1 MLSQKKLKNYSKL
14 VSQKISN
21 SKLNLNYF
29 IEPYKHLVIDN
40 FFEKDLVDKC
50 LSNFP
55 EINENQWEF
64 SNDKDI
70 EIKYRSKWTSE
81 FDIPEG
87 LVDAIRIMNGADF
100 LRSVSEVF
108 QIQKLVPDSYFAG
121 GGLNITKKGGLL
133 DVHVDGNYHDAT
145 GLNRRL
151 NALFFLN
158 PGWKK
163 EWGGEFGLYDEN
175 GDKCVKKIEPILN
188 RIIIMETTVQ
198 FIEFIFYI
206 WLVFSI
212 QARSMNVT
220 AIRYIDWFI
229 TTPIMLITT
238 ILFMAYNS
246 NKEEFKNKENIITV
260 KSVFKKDYKLIIQFV
275 FYNFLMLLFGFLGE
289 MNILNRYLS
298 LSLGTLFFLL
308 SFNII
313 YQYYGK
319 LNDDNKDLFY
329 FIFIVWA
336 LYGVSYLFNY
346 QYRNASYNILDIF
359 SKNFYGLYIFYK
371 ILKKKNSYN

>member
-1 MLSQKKLKNYSKL
+1 MSNKIIYDSGLLSLIVQLIIGLIGFIGVFIKLKK
-14 VSQKISN
+14 
-21 SKLNLNYF
+21 
-29 IEPYKHLVIDN
+29 E
-40 FFEKDLVDKC
+40 
-50 LSNFP
+50 
-55 EINENQWEF
+55 
-64 SNDKDI
+64 DI
-70 EIKYRSKWTSE
+70 
-81 FDIPEG
+81 
-87 LVDAIRIMNGADF
+87 
-100 LRSVSEVF
+100 
-108 QIQKLVPDSYFAG
+108 
-121 GGLNITKKGGLL
+121 
-133 DVHVDGNYHDAT
+133 
-145 GLNRRL
+145 
-151 NALFFLN
+151 
-158 PGWKK
+158 
-163 EWGGEFGLYDEN
+163 
-175 GDKCVKKIEPILN
+175 ILN
-188 RIIIMETTVQ
+188 RIIIMETIVQ
-198 FIEFIFYI
+198 FVEFIFYI

-220 AIRYIDWFI
+220 AIRYLDWFV

-246 NKEEFKNKENIITV
+246 NKEEFKNNENIITV
-260 KSVFKKDYKLIIQFV
+260 KSIFKKDYKLIILFI

-289 MNILNRYLS
+289 INILNRYLA

-319 LNDDNKDLFY
+319 LNDDNKNLFY

-346 QYRNASYNILDIF
+346 KYRNASYNILDIF

>member
-1 MLSQKKLKNYSKL
+1 MDNKIIYDSGLLSLIVQLIIGLIGFIGIFIKLKK
-14 VSQKISN
+14 
-21 SKLNLNYF
+21 
-29 IEPYKHLVIDN
+29 E
-40 FFEKDLVDKC
+40 
-50 LSNFP
+50 
-55 EINENQWEF
+55 
-64 SNDKDI
+64 DI
-70 EIKYRSKWTSE
+70 
-81 FDIPEG
+81 
-87 LVDAIRIMNGADF
+87 
-100 LRSVSEVF
+100 
-108 QIQKLVPDSYFAG
+108 
-121 GGLNITKKGGLL
+121 
-133 DVHVDGNYHDAT
+133 
-145 GLNRRL
+145 
-151 NALFFLN
+151 
-158 PGWKK
+158 
-163 EWGGEFGLYDEN
+163 
-175 GDKCVKKIEPILN
+175 ILN

>member
-1 MLSQKKLKNYSKL
+1 MDNKIIYDSGLLSLIVQLIIGLIGFIGIFIKLKK
-14 VSQKISN
+14 
-21 SKLNLNYF
+21 
-29 IEPYKHLVIDN
+29 E
-40 FFEKDLVDKC
+40 
-50 LSNFP
+50 
-55 EINENQWEF
+55 
-64 SNDKDI
+64 DI
-70 EIKYRSKWTSE
+70 
-81 FDIPEG
+81 
-87 LVDAIRIMNGADF
+87 
-100 LRSVSEVF
+100 
-108 QIQKLVPDSYFAG
+108 
-121 GGLNITKKGGLL
+121 
-133 DVHVDGNYHDAT
+133 
-145 GLNRRL
+145 
-151 NALFFLN
+151 
-158 PGWKK
+158 
-163 EWGGEFGLYDEN
+163 
-175 GDKCVKKIEPILN
+175 ILN

-260 KSVFKKDYKLIIQFV
+260 KSIFKKDYKLIIQFV

-313 YQYYGK
+313 YQYYAK
-319 LNDDNKDLFY
+319 LNNDNKDLFY

>member
-1 MLSQKKLKNYSKL
+1 MDNKIIYNSGLLSLIVQLIIGFVGFIGVFIKLKK
-14 VSQKISN
+14 
-21 SKLNLNYF
+21 
-29 IEPYKHLVIDN
+29 E
-40 FFEKDLVDKC
+40 
-50 LSNFP
+50 
-55 EINENQWEF
+55 
-64 SNDKDI
+64 DI
-70 EIKYRSKWTSE
+70 
-81 FDIPEG
+81 
-87 LVDAIRIMNGADF
+87 
-100 LRSVSEVF
+100 
-108 QIQKLVPDSYFAG
+108 
-121 GGLNITKKGGLL
+121 
-133 DVHVDGNYHDAT
+133 
-145 GLNRRL
+145 
-151 NALFFLN
+151 
-158 PGWKK
+158 
-163 EWGGEFGLYDEN
+163 
-175 GDKCVKKIEPILN
+175 ILN

-246 NKEEFKNKENIITV
+246 NKQEFKNKENIITV
-260 KSVFKKDYKLIIQFV
+260 ESVFKKDYKLIIQFV

-289 MNILNRYLS
+289 MNILNRYVS

-313 YQYYGK
+313 YQYYAK

-346 QYRNASYNILDIF
+346 EYRNASYNILDIF

>member
-1 MLSQKKLKNYSKL
+1 MDNKIIYDSGLLSLIVQLIIGLIGFIGIFIKLKK
-14 VSQKISN
+14 
-21 SKLNLNYF
+21 
-29 IEPYKHLVIDN
+29 E
-40 FFEKDLVDKC
+40 
-50 LSNFP
+50 
-55 EINENQWEF
+55 
-64 SNDKDI
+64 DI
-70 EIKYRSKWTSE
+70 
-81 FDIPEG
+81 
-87 LVDAIRIMNGADF
+87 
-100 LRSVSEVF
+100 
-108 QIQKLVPDSYFAG
+108 
-121 GGLNITKKGGLL
+121 
-133 DVHVDGNYHDAT
+133 
-145 GLNRRL
+145 
-151 NALFFLN
+151 
-158 PGWKK
+158 
-163 EWGGEFGLYDEN
+163 
-175 GDKCVKKIEPILN
+175 ILN

-260 KSVFKKDYKLIIQFV
+260 QSVFKKDYKLIIQFV

-313 YQYYGK
+313 YQYYAK